1 MNLPKTLFKRDSA
14 SKLQSNLIFNRTQK
28 YLSFLMKQIR
38 LASKKKKNWDIY
50 GMMKKT
56 KIHFKLNDH

>member
-1 MNLPKTLFKRDSA
+1 
-14 SKLQSNLIFNRTQK
+14 
-28 YLSFLMKQIR
+28 MKQIR